1 MRKTDHLNK
10 AFQRCCLICF
20 VGEKLTSLNP
30 EKSNRSALAK
40 VSSSKGQLPYW
51 PGTRA
56 LHEQL
61 TYPVTTFSSDTFH
74 YRKEDYDPSPPPGT
88 PALLSPSLQ
97 RLLAPLWPI
106 QMIPTSSRR
115 ALVSSCPSSPATP
128 NARFHHTSSVLVT
141 MEGHSKTGGK
151 RRIEINMH
159 RRNCI
164 SNTAQTA
171 FYGGPR

>member
-10 AFQRCCLICF
+10 AFQRCCLTCF

-40 VSSSKGQLPYW
+40 VSCHTGQEQGLFTNSSLIQSPRFQVI
-51 PGTRA
+51 P
-56 LHEQL
+56 
-61 TYPVTTFSSDTFH
+61 FH

-151 RRIEINMH
+151 RRTEIIMH